1 MKTIFKRLSSLAFI
15 ISASACVLLPSMASA
30 HPSWV
35 LPSHFSVSKQEGDW
49 ITFDVTASH
58 GTFVA
63 DKPASAEGTYVLM
76 PDGRKERPAYTV
88 KGKRRSVFDFFFV
101 EQGTHKVVA
110 DNPAMYLTTF
120 KSGRRDAVKRI
131 RANKSD
137 RAQMLPKDAKDV
149 VSMKYQRRAETYITV
164 NAPSEKA
171 LAPSN
176 KGFEAL
182 PVTLPGDMVEGE
194 PVVFKYLFNGQ
205 PASGLEVEIRR
216 EGTLYRNQ
224 QEEVILTANEQGEIR
239 FTPKAAG
246 RYLSIAVHSDKV
258 ENDPLADQHRTM
270 LNITFEV
277 QLN

>member
-1 MKTIFKRLSSLAFI
+1 MNTLIKRLRTLAMMI
-15 ISASACVLLPSMASA
+15 GASICITLPLTASA

-110 DNPAMYLTTF
+110 DNPAMYLTTY

-131 RANKSD
+131 RANKPESEH
-137 RAQMLPKDAKDV
+137 MLPKDAREVTSIKF
-149 VSMKYQRRAETYITV
+149 QRRAETYITV
-164 NAPSEKA
+164 NAPSQKSLE
-171 LAPSN
+171 PSN
-176 KGFEAL
+176 QGFETV
-182 PVTLPGDMVEGE
+182 PVTLPGDMIEGE

-205 PASGLEVEIRR
+205 PAKGLEVEIRR
-216 EGTLYRNQ
+216 EGTLYRNK
-224 QEEVILTANEQGEIR
+224 QEEVILIADEKGEIR

-246 RYLSIAVHSDKV
+246 RYLSIAVHSEKV
-258 ENDPLADQHRTM
+258 ASDPLADQYRTM
-270 LNITFEV
+270 LNVTFEV
-277 QLN
+277 LLN